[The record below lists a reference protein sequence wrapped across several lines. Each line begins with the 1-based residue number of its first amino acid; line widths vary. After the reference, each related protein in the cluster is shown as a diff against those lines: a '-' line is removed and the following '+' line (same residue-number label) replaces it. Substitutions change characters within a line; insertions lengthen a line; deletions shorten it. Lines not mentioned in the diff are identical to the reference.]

1 MLTQRV
7 VNPGW
12 PKSLLPIRD
21 RRGSAPSPWLTK
33 GKDGVP
39 AVQVAVPE
47 GQHLAAPAGQDGGED
62 GVLEHE
68 VDGIDEVLGLGGDL
82 LLQAPNAGLEKDIG
96 DPCGGQAPSRAL
108 RGWGE
113 RSGAEAPLPSRAKR
127 YSRLATSPTSTPE
140 GLWLRSSRSR
150 TIRSDTTS
158 PMASAYSTASEGFSS
173 RLLRTCRRRYQRSPS
188 LHGDGAQCSPNPWEH
203 PAPRHPDPWQSVH
216 PPWPYPSARGRRS
229 KGSSY
234 PHPHITAGP
243 DSLSEGAVGQAS
255 RVPVLLP

>member
-68 VDGIDEVLGLGGDL
+68 VDGVDEVLGLGGDL

-96 DPCGGQAPSRAL
+96 DPCGGQAASRAL

-127 YSRLATSPTSTPE
+127 
-140 GLWLRSSRSR
+140 
-150 TIRSDTTS
+150 
-158 PMASAYSTASEGFSS
+158 
-173 RLLRTCRRRYQRSPS
+173 CQ
-188 LHGDGAQCSPNPWEH
+188 Q
-203 PAPRHPDPWQSVH
+203 
-216 PPWPYPSARGRRS
+216 
-229 KGSSY
+229 
-234 PHPHITAGP
+234 
-243 DSLSEGAVGQAS
+243 VGQAFQS
-255 RVPVLLP
+255 ALGKREVSIGCFIKVTPFTFSSLFFHSFCLYWRLQTSADKCVATLLITFVGCAGRRVG